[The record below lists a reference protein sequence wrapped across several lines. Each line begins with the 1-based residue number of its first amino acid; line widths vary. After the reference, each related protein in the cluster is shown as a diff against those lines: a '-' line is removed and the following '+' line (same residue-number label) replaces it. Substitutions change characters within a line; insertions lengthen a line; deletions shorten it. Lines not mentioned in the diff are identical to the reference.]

1 MPLADPTVD
10 QRRNLPNIDGVICL
24 TTRPPL
30 DLRPEQV
37 GKIGQLQQISDPER
51 AAARGHH
58 HERVGVGDIGPARGQ
73 RAQLAPLVVVV
84 DPVLAPVTA
93 AGHELELPTEQR
105 MERVGHP
112 HDPPTRLIGCS

>member
-1 MPLADPTVD
+1 T
-10 QRRNLPNIDGVICL
+10 
-24 TTRPPL
+24 
-30 DLRPEQV
+30 
-37 GKIGQLQQISDPER
+37 
-51 AAARGHH
+51 RGHH

-112 HDPPTRLIGCS
+112 HDPATRLIGCSCRLGPRAWWSGPTATWRPRSCLAGSSPRPATSIS